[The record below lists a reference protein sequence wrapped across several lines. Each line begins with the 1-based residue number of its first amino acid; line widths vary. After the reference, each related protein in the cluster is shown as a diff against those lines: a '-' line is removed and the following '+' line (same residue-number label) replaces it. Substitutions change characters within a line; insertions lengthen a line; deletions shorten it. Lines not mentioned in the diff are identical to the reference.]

1 MKLTTLAVLS
11 LAAIGS
17 TQLLGQTSTIS
28 TVVIGTASTAGGT
41 ANGVATVTQRIGTVG
56 NVQGS
61 VGDNLAGIQY
71 VAGLIP
77 LDGAPAS
84 AAFYTLTGAAIPIG
98 GAASIIPPAFASY
111 GSLTSPTQV
120 NVYSDVGSKLTP
132 NSYSGLTFAEADL
145 TFGSNDFYTIHHTT
159 GTDYFAEIV
168 PGTGTSSA
176 VFDLKP
182 MSWQAVGGAAGG
194 PADTGLTGY
203 FAISWA
209 TGILSLGSPYLDQS
223 IYYLRTDTSSH
234 VQFGVVHPKLTTGSQ
249 DTLDL
254 TTAVG
259 SFGVGNYTTLTFSP
273 TAVGNY
279 GANKFYYLRQ
289 DTGPGGTGNTIL
301 GTLNPDIITAGARTI
316 SDIANLGGVFK
327 TLVFAPDA
335 TGPSGAW
342 GTNQFFASGTL
353 AAGAQSVSFAAIPNH
368 NVGDVFTVTP
378 TASSGLDIDLT
389 VVSGPATVQT
399 TGVSGA
405 TPLSLR
411 VFTVTTTGPGIVKL
425 QARQAG
431 QALPLPL
438 YTANFLQQSFDVLGL
453 PTINSPTAAAG
464 TVSSAFTYDITSTG
478 SPISYAATGLPTGLS
493 LNTSTGAITGTPV
506 APGVATVTLT
516 STNPTGTSS
525 PVTLTITV
533 AAAAVPPIISSA
545 TAAAGTAGTVFA
557 TYTIVATGSPTSYAA
572 TGLPVGLA
580 LNTVT
585 GAITGTPVS
594 QGVSTVTLTATNV
607 AGTSSPVTLTIT
619 VAAAAAVP
627 TITSATTAAGTVGTI
642 FVTYTIVATG
652 TPTSYGA
659 TGLPVGLTLN
669 SLSGAIT
676 GTPTASGVS
685 TVALTATNITGTSSP
700 VTLTITVAAAAA
712 VPIITSATTAAGTV
726 GTTFVT
732 YSIVA
737 TGSPTSYAATG
748 LPAGLTLNTLTGAI
762 TGTPTSALVSTVT
775 LTARNVTGTSSPVT
789 LTITV
794 GAAAA
799 VPIITSAT
807 TAAGTANTTFVTYTI
822 VATGSPTSYAA
833 TGLPAGLTLNTLTGA
848 ITGTPTASG
857 VSTVTLTAT
866 NGTGTSSPVTLTIT
880 IAPAAVAPIITSATT
895 AAGTAH
901 TTFVTYTIV
910 ATGSPTSFAATG
922 LPAGLTLNT
931 LTGAITGTPI
941 ASGVSTVAL
950 TATNVT
956 GTSSPVT
963 LTITV
968 APAAA
973 VPVITSATTA
983 PGTVNTTFVTYTIV
997 ATGSPTSYAATGLPA
1012 GLTLNTL
1019 TGAIT
1024 GTPTAAGVST
1034 VALTAT
1040 NGTGTSSPVTLT
1052 ITVAAASS
1060 APIITSLTTAPG
1072 TVDTIFVTYTIV
1084 ATGLPT
1090 SFGAAGLPAGLALDP
1105 LAGTITGT
1113 PTAAGVSNVTLTATN
1128 TIGTSSPVTLT
1139 ITVAAAGTVP
1149 SITSAITA
1157 PGTINTTFVT
1167 YTIVATGSPTS
1178 YGATGLPPGLT
1189 ISSLTGAITGT
1200 PTATG
1205 VSVVT
1210 LSATN
1215 LSGTGTATLTITV
1228 AAAGVAPV
1236 ITSPAA
1242 AAGTINTTFVT
1253 YTIAATGLPT
1263 SFAATG
1269 LPAGLAVDSTTGVIT
1284 GTPTATGVSVV
1295 TLDAT
1300 NTTGTGTASLTI
1312 TIAAASVV
1320 PVITNPVNNPTGTVG
1335 SVFPSYPIV
1344 ATGSPTSYT
1353 ATGLPTGLS
1362 IDPVTGVINGTPTES
1377 GTFVVTITATNA
1389 TGTATTTLTIVIAAE
1404 PISWIS
1410 SFSARGLTGTGDQ
1423 ILILGFW
1430 GVGTNATYLLEGV
1443 GPTLANYGVSNVVA
1457 DPTLALFGAGA
1468 TSPTAS
1474 NNDWETNLTGTPNAA
1489 AIVAASAQVG
1499 APPLPSGSKDSAL
1512 LATLA
1517 GGGYTVEVAG
1527 ANGTTGTA
1535 LAAVYD
1541 ADVSPG
1547 AGILVGS
1554 ARGNIAAG
1562 GGVIIAGLY
1571 ISGSVPMTVL
1581 IRGTGPALLTFGVT
1595 DALADPSITV
1605 YSGQTPIA
1613 TNSGWGTPSGSAAQ
1627 ISSTS
1632 DQVGAYPLASGSKD
1646 AAVILTLQPG
1656 AYTIVG
1662 TSASGGTGV
1671 MLIEA
1676 YNAN

>member
-732 YSIVA
+732 YS
-737 TGSPTSYAATG
+737 
-748 LPAGLTLNTLTGAI
+748 
-762 TGTPTSALVSTVT
+762 
-775 LTARNVTGTSSPVT
+775 
-789 LTITV
+789 
-794 GAAAA
+794 
-799 VPIITSAT
+799 
-807 TAAGTANTTFVTYTI
+807 I